1 MNNQDA
7 AAARR
12 TDFGFTLVEML
23 ISTAVLVLLILIVTQ
38 VINTAATTV
47 RPANRHIDTDTEAR
61 TVFDRMAV
69 DFAQMVK
76 RSDVDYY
83 FKANGR
89 KYPGHSGGHS
99 KGGGTGG
106 TEGLEGFIAVY
117 AAGPCDFTTLAKP
130 N

>member
-23 ISTAVLVLLILIVTQ
+23 ISTAVLALLILIVTQ

-69 DFAQMVK
+69 DFAQKLK
-76 RSDVDYY
+76 RKDVEYY
-83 FKANGR
+83 FKANVRKNPDDYVGR
-89 KYPGHSGGHS
+89 SRVGGQ
-99 KGGGTGG
+99 
-106 TEGLEGFIAVY
+106 VW
-117 AAGPCDFTTLAKP
+117 
-130 N
+130 